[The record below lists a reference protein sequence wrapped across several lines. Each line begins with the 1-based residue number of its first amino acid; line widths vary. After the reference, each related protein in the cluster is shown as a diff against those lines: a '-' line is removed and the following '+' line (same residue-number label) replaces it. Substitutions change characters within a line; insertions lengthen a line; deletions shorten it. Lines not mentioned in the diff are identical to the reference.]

1 MLIILRKLLSRY
13 SLEDKIELK
22 GAFCLGNCKNGIVMK
37 FRDVFFES
45 ICPENIEQRFVAEIL
60 PLI

>member
-1 MLIILRKLLSRY
+1 VLIILRKLLSRY